1 LDWKR
6 QVYMVRLFV
15 AIDITNKKVVDT
27 AIRVQDLIR
36 RNNIKATFS
45 NPNQLHITLKFLGEI
60 QDTLI
65 DEIKNAL
72 SKIHF
77 NRFSIRFE
85 GIDAFPSILRPRV
98 IFIDVEHS
106 RELETL
112 YKAVDKSLSFLRIR
126 EDKRFH
132 PHVTIARIK
141 SIFGWNKSL
150 VDELKSIDINS
161 TEEIIEFK
169 LKQSVLKHSGP
180 EYIDLMSIPLG

>member
-1 LDWKR
+1 LDWER
-6 QVYMVRLFV
+6 QVYMARRFV

-36 RNNIKATFS
+36 RNNIKATFP
-45 NPNQLHITLKFLGEI
+45 NPNQLHITLKFLGEV
-60 QDTLI
+60 QDMLI

-72 SKIHF
+72 SETHF
-77 NRFSIRFE
+77 NRFNIRFE
-85 GIDAFPSILRPRV
+85 GIDAFPNISRPRV
-98 IFIDVEHS
+98 VFIDVEYS
-106 RELETL
+106 RELEAL

-150 VDELKSIDINS
+150 VDELKSINIDS
-161 TEEIIEFK
+161 TEEITEFK
-169 LKQSVLKHSGP
+169 LKQSILKYSGP